1 MIRPPPFSELFRAVF
16 RVCSGYLEREKRYGS
31 MLFRVFRVF
40 RHSAPARAGLAC
52 SRARLFFTRTR
63 TYSPR
68 AYTGKI
74 PGTPGT
80 PNTGKAF
87 RVPGIWYT
95 TRNPEQARA
104 AA

>member
-1 MIRPPPFSELFRAVF
+1 MIWPPPFRAVYQ
-16 RVCSGYLEREKRYGS
+16 RVYQACSGYLEREKRYGS

-40 RHSAPARAGLAC
+40 RQIAPARAC
-52 SRARLFFTRTR
+52 MFFTRTR
-63 TYSPR
+63 TYSTR

-95 TRNPEQARA
+95 ARNPEQARA